1 MDTVFVLQLIFLGVC
16 IMAIVF
22 YFKRTGQVGTLF
34 TYYVSG
40 ITLILISMLT
50 INRVFFT
57 SARRDPRHWHRFR
70 FEDDGRK
77 VPSKTTNPGLG
88 DLFAA
93 FMHKMPA
100 APAATCPAC
109 PPA

>member
-1 MDTVFVLQLIFLGVC
+1 
-16 IMAIVF
+16 MAVVF
-22 YFKRTGQVGTLF
+22 YFKITGQVGGLF

-40 ITLILISMLT
+40 ITIILISMLT

-77 VPSKTTNPGLG
+77 VPSKVTDPGLG
-88 DLFAA
+88 DLFTA
-93 FMHKMPA
+93 FFSKMPA
-100 APAATCPAC
+100 ANSGCPAC